1 MHWKLSKT
9 CILGSKKD
17 FFRKKALN
25 SKLGKTSK
33 FLIKS
38 LFNRFFADY
47 KKFGYQPY
55 LKPKRNHGIQQ
66 AGKNQDHPRAGSNR

>member
-1 MHWKLSKT
+1 MVKLEK
-9 CILGSKKD
+9 
-17 FFRKKALN
+17 N
-25 SKLGKTSK
+25 EY
-33 FLIKS
+33 
-38 LFNRFFADY
+38 FFADY